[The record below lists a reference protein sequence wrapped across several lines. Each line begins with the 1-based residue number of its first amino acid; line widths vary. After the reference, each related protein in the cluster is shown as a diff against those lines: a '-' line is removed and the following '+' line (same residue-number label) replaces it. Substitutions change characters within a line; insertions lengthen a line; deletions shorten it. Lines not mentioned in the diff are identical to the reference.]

1 MEELISCKKAVAKV
15 VAGAPNVSAF
25 DPFSSQL
32 GHLSASKSLRVSDL
46 YIIIFLL
53 LNPLPL

>member
-1 MEELISCKKAVAKV
+1 MEELIYCKKAVAKV

-25 DPFSSQL
+25 DPLSSQL
-32 GHLSASKSLRVSDL
+32 SHLSASKSLRVADL
-46 YIIIFLL
+46 YIIIFLF